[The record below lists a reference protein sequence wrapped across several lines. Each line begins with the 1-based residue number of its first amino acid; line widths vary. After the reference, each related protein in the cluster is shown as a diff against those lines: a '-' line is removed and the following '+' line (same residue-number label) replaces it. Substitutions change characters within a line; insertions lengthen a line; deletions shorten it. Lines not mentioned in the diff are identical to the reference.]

1 MVKKKLTLTN
11 QIFLAMVLGLLLG
24 TLGHWLA
31 GQSWVP
37 DIVNYSLNEVFIENI
52 LAAVGKIF
60 VNTLKLLVVPLV
72 FVSLVCGTCSPNG
85 DVSLG
90 RIGGKTFMLYLLT
103 TAVAIALALLIAVL
117 VQPGAEANL
126 SSEQTFNPKQAPP
139 LQQVLINIFPSNPI
153 KAMSEGNMLQ
163 VIVFSIL
170 LGVSISR
177 SGDVGVRVAET
188 FKNWNTVIMK
198 LVEVVMIIA
207 PYGVFSLIAVLF
219 AEKGI
224 TFIGDLAKYFFTV
237 VAVLLLHA
245 LGTFNLLLVALA
257 KISPIKFFSKM
268 RPVLMF
274 GFSTASSGAT
284 MPLTLKVVEEKL
296 GVDNKVA
303 SFTVPLG
310 ATINMDGTAIMQGV
324 ATVFIAQAYGIGLGI
339 EDYLL
344 VITTAVLASIGTAAV
359 PGAGMITLAMVL
371 GQVGLPVEAIG
382 LIIGVDRL
390 LDMIRT
396 AVNITGD
403 ATVSCV
409 IAKSE
414 NEFNDEVFNSP

>member
-103 TAVAIALALLIAVL
+103 TAVAIALALLIGVL

-257 KISPIKFFSKM
+257 KINPIKFFSKM